1 MSTESGISPTGLGLH
16 WPQLDADVDVPA
28 LLQGV
33 FGSKRCQRAKRIA
46 GSRCWPASCQSC
58 SMTWAWSQPMP
69 PLAREHIR
77 ES

>member
-33 FGSKRCQRAKRIA
+33 FGSKRWMGIVNLK
-46 GSRCWPASCQSC
+46 S
-58 SMTWAWSQPMP
+58 
-69 PLAREHIR
+69 ARR
-77 ES
+77 S